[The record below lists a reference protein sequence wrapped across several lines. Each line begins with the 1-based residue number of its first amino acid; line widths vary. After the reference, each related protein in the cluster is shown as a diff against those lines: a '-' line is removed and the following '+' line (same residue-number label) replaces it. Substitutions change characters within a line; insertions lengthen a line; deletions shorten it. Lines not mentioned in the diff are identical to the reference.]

1 MMDDGIFILKEV
13 VYKLNNCIQICT
25 LKGWGNMK
33 LGFIG
38 TGNMAS
44 AIMGGIIKNQVIPA
58 EEIIGADLFAPG
70 RERVKEQFGIN
81 VTDSNKEVVEKAEV
95 IVLSVK
101 PQFYASVIAEI
112 KDDIRENQIIITIA
126 PGKTLAWLGEQFG
139 KAVKIVRTMPN
150 TPAMVGEGM
159 TAACPNEHM
168 TEEEIAYVRTLL
180 ESFSRVE
187 IVPERLMDVVVSVS
201 GSSPAYVF
209 VMFEAM
215 ADAAVSGGMPRAQ
228 AYQFAAQAVL
238 GSAKMVLD
246 TGKHPGE
253 LKDMVCSPAGTT
265 IEAVRTLE
273 ERGFRS
279 AIIEAMKVCEEI
291 SKSL

>member
-1 MMDDGIFILKEV
+1 
-13 VYKLNNCIQICT
+13 
-25 LKGWGNMK
+25 MK

-44 AIMGGIIKNQVIPA
+44 AMMGGIIKNNIVPA
-58 EEIIGADLFAPG
+58 QEIIGADLFAPS
-70 RERVKEQFGIN
+70 REKVRDTLGIH
-81 VTDSNKEVVEKAEV
+81 VTDSNLDVVKQAEI

-101 PQFYASVIAEI
+101 PQFYESVINEI
-112 KDDIRENQIIITIA
+112 KDELTENQLIITIA
-126 PGKTLAWLGEQFG
+126 PGKTLEWLGEKFG

-159 TAACPNEHM
+159 TAACYNS
-168 TEEEIAYVRTLL
+168 YVTKEDL
-180 ESFSRVE
+180 EAAVAILKGFSRVE
-187 IVPERLMDVVVSVS
+187 VVPEGMMDAVVAVS

-209 VMFEAM
+209 MMIEAM

-238 GSAKMVLD
+238 GSAKMVLE

-265 IEAVRTLE
+265 IEAVRVLE
-273 ERGFRS
+273 ELGFKS
-279 AIIEAMKVCEEI
+279 AIFEAMKVCEE
-291 SKSL
+291 KSRNM

>member
-1 MMDDGIFILKEV
+1 
-13 VYKLNNCIQICT
+13 
-25 LKGWGNMK
+25 MK
-33 LGFIG
+33 LGFVG

-44 AIMGGIIKNQVIPA
+44 AIMGGIIDKKVIPA
-58 EEIIGADLFAPG
+58 EEIIGSDLSAPG
-70 RERVKEQFGIN
+70 RERAKEQFGIH
-81 VTDSNKEVVEKAEV
+81 VTGSNQEVVEKAEV
-95 IVLSVK
+95 VILAVK
-101 PQFYASVIAEI
+101 PQFYEDVITEIRDSV
-112 KDDIRENQIIITIA
+112 REDQLIITIA
-126 PGKTLAWLGEQFG
+126 PGKTLAWLSEKFG
-139 KAVKIVRTMPN
+139 KTVKIVRTMPN

-159 TAACPNEHM
+159 TAACPNEHT
-168 TEEEIAYVRTLL
+168 TEEETAYVKTLL

-209 VMFEAM
+209 VLIEAM

-238 GSAKMVLD
+238 GSAKMVLE
-246 TGKHPGE
+246 TGRHPGE

-279 AIIEAMKVCEEI
+279 AVIEAMKVCEEI
-291 SKSL
+291 SRSL

>member
-1 MMDDGIFILKEV
+1 
-13 VYKLNNCIQICT
+13 
-25 LKGWGNMK
+25 MK
-33 LGFIG
+33 LGFVG

-44 AIMGGIIKNQVIPA
+44 AIMGGIIDKKVIPA
-58 EEIIGADLFAPG
+58 EEIIGSDLSAPG
-70 RERVKEQFGIN
+70 RERAKEQFGIH
-81 VTDSNKEVVEKAEV
+81 VTGSNQEVVEKAEV
-95 IVLSVK
+95 VILAVK
-101 PQFYASVIAEI
+101 PQFYEDVITKIRDSV
-112 KDDIRENQIIITIA
+112 REDQIIITIA
-126 PGKTLAWLGEQFG
+126 PGKTLAWLSEKFG
-139 KAVKIVRTMPN
+139 KTVKIVRTVPN

-168 TEEEIAYVRTLL
+168 TEEETAYVKTLL

-209 VMFEAM
+209 VLIEAM

-238 GSAKMVLD
+238 GSAKMVLE
-246 TGKHPGE
+246 TGRHPGE

-279 AIIEAMKVCEEI
+279 AVIEAMKVCEEI
-291 SKSL
+291 SRSL

>member
-1 MMDDGIFILKEV
+1 
-13 VYKLNNCIQICT
+13 
-25 LKGWGNMK
+25 MK
-33 LGFIG
+33 LGFVG

-44 AIMGGIIKNQVIPA
+44 AIMGGIIDKKVIPA
-58 EEIIGADLFAPG
+58 EEIIGSDLSAPG
-70 RERVKEQFGIN
+70 RERAKEQFGIH
-81 VTDSNKEVVEKAEV
+81 VTGSNQEVVEKAEV
-95 IVLSVK
+95 VILAVK
-101 PQFYASVIAEI
+101 PQFYEDVITEIRDSV
-112 KDDIRENQIIITIA
+112 REDQIIITIA
-126 PGKTLAWLGEQFG
+126 PGKTLAWLSEKFG
-139 KAVKIVRTMPN
+139 KTVKIVRTMPN

-168 TEEEIAYVRTLL
+168 TEEETAYVKTLL

-209 VMFEAM
+209 VLIEAM

-238 GSAKMVLD
+238 GSAKMVLE
-246 TGKHPGE
+246 TGRHPGE

-279 AIIEAMKVCEEI
+279 AVIEAMKVCEGI
-291 SKSL
+291 SRSL